1 MKSKQSGFTLIEM
14 ASVLFIMALMLAA
27 ALKGQEFINSVKVK
41 KLASDFNNIS
51 LYVDEYQDKF
61 KALPGDDIN
70 AASHLGAAVTAP
82 VGNGNSLIDGQWDVP
97 AVSAATPEPQLFWYD
112 VILANLANGNTNYT
126 ANADFLPQNT
136 MGGVVGI
143 TSANSGNN
151 PDTVYAP
158 AVSGTYVVCSSN
170 ILGKY
175 AQQLDIQLDDGIYNT
190 GLVRAYTQSSRGQP
204 LTAVVAVNGQLDPSA
219 IYTVCMGI

>member
-1 MKSKQSGFTLIEM
+1 MKSKQSGFTLLEM
-14 ASVLFIMALMLAA
+14 ASVLFIMGLMLGA

-41 KLASDFNNIS
+41 NLASDFNNIS
-51 LYVDEYQDKF
+51 LYMDEYQDKF
-61 KALPGDDIN
+61 RAIPGDDIK
-70 AASHLGAAVTAP
+70 AASHLGAVVTAL
-82 VGNGNSLIDGQWDVP
+82 VGNGNSLIDGQWDEP
-97 AVSAATPEPQLFWYD
+97 TVSAATPEPQLFWYD
-112 VILANLANGNTNYT
+112 VSLANLATGNINYT

-190 GLVRAYTQSSRGQP
+190 GSVRAYTQTSRGAA
-204 LTAVVAVNGQLDPSA
+204 LVAVVPVNGQLDPSGV
-219 IYTVCMGI
+219 YTVCMGI